1 MGCIFWLLC
10 LHLLTLHRIL
20 WGCMSAR
27 QAKYIDFLWKCL
39 KAIGFKMLIQSIKWL
54 IECVFDFEL

>member
-1 MGCIFWLLC
+1 MLAPFS
-10 LHLLTLHRIL
+10 LTSVLVS
-20 WGCMSAR
+20 CMSAR